1 MVKFCI
7 CAPLGR
13 QFDGITEYAKRE
25 GVFDIFGEA
34 ERERIAR
41 ISSRVARALSLGGLV
56 ALKMLTDTVA
66 MEEKGLDI
74 LRAEGGKP
82 YFSGNTDYSFSIT
95 HSGELSAAAL
105 TTDAS
110 EIGVDI
116 ERIEANRDIRK
127 ISERFF
133 TPTERELLE
142 CSDYDRSEFYKIWTA
157 KEARAKRGG
166 EGLSRLLAHG
176 DDRNDEGY
184 LCHYLV
190 RYGGEEYVMA
200 VSLSAT
206 DSIEVLTPHRDIE
219 ILEIQESVK
228 K

>member
-1 MVKFCI
+1 MN
-7 CAPLGR
+7 R
-13 QFDGITEYAKRE
+13 RE
-25 GVFDIFGEA
+25 F
-34 ERERIAR
+34 
-41 ISSRVARALSLGGLV
+41 
-56 ALKMLTDTVA
+56 
-66 MEEKGLDI
+66 I
-74 LRAEGGKP
+74 LA
-82 YFSGNTDYSFSIT
+82 
-95 HSGELSAAAL
+95 SAAATGL
-105 TTDAS
+105 TACTGLS
-110 EIGVDI
+110 
-116 ERIEANRDIRK
+116 
-127 ISERFF
+127 
-133 TPTERELLE
+133 
-142 CSDYDRSEFYKIWTA
+142 
-157 KEARAKRGG
+157 AKRGG